1 MKLISIKS
9 GFEVKVGDEVVSFR
23 GEKGRL
29 EHFDSRRVYVKFF
42 DLGFVQELFPQ
53 VIGVKVVE

>member
-1 MKLISIKS
+1 MKLISVKS

-29 EHFDSRRVYVKFF
+29 EHFVALPIYVKFS
-42 DLGFVQELFPQ
+42 DMGFVQELFPQ